1 MAERIAN
8 AAKQNRQLLIATTDF
23 DLGVGRAWDL
33 AAEMTRPATL
43 DRAHDV
49 ILASCSIPGIF
60 PPVILDDHVH
70 ADGGVIAN
78 ALFPFDLAD
87 FKRLGAK
94 LRERGE
100 TQPVRVRVWVIMNF
114 WTHPAVVAIDPA
126 SRAEIGRRSTFVM
139 FTTQQPQLLERLELL
154 ARAVSSDVPRL
165 AMDVHFTTIPPGLE
179 NDPAASKPF
188 DEGWMQKLEGFGF
201 ARAQSGTPWD
211 IVVSPYLR
219 PPAPSNR
226 RRKKTS

>member
-1 MAERIAN
+1 MSFSR
-8 AAKQNRQLLIATTDF
+8 
-23 DLGVGRAWDL
+23 RA
-33 AAEMTRPATL
+33 RS
-43 DRAHDV
+43 RA
-49 ILASCSIPGIF
+49 SS

-179 NDPAASKPF
+179 NDPAASKLF

-201 ARAQSGTPWD
+201 ASERSGTPWD
-211 IVVSPYLR
+211 IVVSPICGPR
-219 PPAPSNR
+219 PNR